1 MRDDGEMATNTGVPT
16 RAGSGHDARGDMS
29 DGSAWT
35 DLVAAMDRLVSP
47 GGCPWDAEQTHSSLV
62 KYLLEETHELVEAI
76 ETGDRAGIREELG
89 DVLLQ
94 VVFHAR
100 IASEDPN
107 DPFTADDVARD
118 LVAKLT
124 RRHPHVFAGRAIDG
138 DLHTQWDAIKR
149 EEKSERTSILDGI
162 PPTLGALAYAQKI
175 LGRIGRAGL
184 DITALTGAATHA
196 CVGTT
201 AESSASGG
209 VGPTGAEDRAAPAA
223 PGVAESEATPEQERI
238 GAQLLA
244 LVRDAAAHG
253 VDAEGALR
261 SATRNLSAG
270 VHAEEAKARGPR
282 EHMASGG

>member
-1 MRDDGEMATNTGVPT
+1 
-16 RAGSGHDARGDMS
+16 
-29 DGSAWT
+29 
-35 DLVAAMDRLVSP
+35 MDRLVSP

-184 DITALTGAATHA
+184 DVTALSGADKP
-196 CVGTT
+196 
-201 AESSASGG
+201 ASGG
-209 VGPTGAEDRAAPAA
+209 GPGTAGTGREAAEPTDTQDGAAPTTAGA
-223 PGVAESEATPEQERI
+223 DGPEASPEQDRI
-238 GAQLLA
+238 GGQLLV

-261 SATRNLSAG
+261 AATRTLSAG
-270 VHAEEAKARGPR
+270 VHAAEANARDAQAIR
-282 EHMASGG
+282 NSGS